1 MPVSSLSLEVS
12 KSLVKVLLRGCGHQQ
27 EKRAS
32 TWMSNNAH
40 SFPISTP
47 WHQLAGG
54 LCFPKQ
60 QAACLVI
67 TFGLIKHNYPLIAH
81 NQ

>member
-27 EKRAS
+27 EKWAS

-40 SFPISTP
+40 SFPP
-47 WHQLAGG
+47 LNALAPARWGP
-54 LCFPKQ
+54 LFSK
-60 QAACLVI
+60 AAGSLP
-67 TFGLIKHNYPLIAH
+67 GNYFWTY
-81 NQ
+81 